1 MQGIKAH
8 FTLWVKAK
16 VQFKSNIPIGA
27 FTKIN
32 PKRLT

>member
-1 MQGIKAH
+1 MQDIKAH
-8 FTLWVKAK
+8 FALWINAK

-32 PKRLT
+32 PKGLT